1 MTAMRAHY
9 LQHVPFEGL
18 GSIAAWLDA
27 AGYTTTGAHLY
38 RSATL
43 PRPDDFDLLIIM
55 GGPMSVHDEADFPW
69 LAAEKQLIRQA
80 IAARRAVLG
89 VCLGAQL
96 IAAALAAP
104 VYRHRFK
111 EIGWFPIFGA
121 GPEDG
126 SAFRFPAATE
136 VFHWHGDTFDLP
148 PGAIRLAGSEGC
160 ENQAFQ
166 LGDRV
171 IGLQF
176 HLETTPEAVRAMIAH
191 GRAELAPARFVQP
204 ETSIL
209 AAPPEQY
216 RAINR
221 LMADVL
227 AYLDAAGRRPPQ
239 PRTSPPSPS
248 ATATPQALNSLP

>member
-1 MTAMRAHY
+1 MRAHY
-9 LQHVPFEGL
+9 LQHVAFEGL

-27 AGYTTTGAHLY
+27 AGYATTGAHLY
-38 RSATL
+38 RSANL
-43 PRPDDFDLLIIM
+43 PQADDFDLLIIM

-80 IAARRAVLG
+80 IAADKAVLG

-96 IAAALAAP
+96 IAAALGAP
-104 VYRHRFK
+104 VYRHHFK
-111 EIGWFPIFGA
+111 EIGWFPVFRA

-126 SAFRFPAATE
+126 SVFHFPPQAQ

-148 PGAIRLAGSEGC
+148 PGAIHLARSEGC

-166 LGDRV
+166 LGERV

-176 HLETTPEAVRAMIAH
+176 HLETTPEAVRDMVAH
-191 GRAELAPARFVQP
+191 GRAELTPARFVQT
-204 ETSIL
+204 ETAIL
-209 AAPPEQY
+209 TAPPERQ
-216 RAINR
+216 RTTNR

-227 AYLDAAGRRPPQ
+227 AYLDDAGRRRPRQ
-239 PRTSPPSPS
+239 P
-248 ATATPQALNSLP
+248 